1 MKKILDKT
9 FWLYV
14 GLGILNYGFCSVIML
29 FFKNVVRL
37 GDTPCLI
44 ISFTLQTSISF
55 ILNRFVTFRRLHI
68 SRYWPLL
75 FVCSIAVCYVT
86 AKVLLKKVFELLIV
100 LPFFDGIVQWLFGLL
115 KPQMAYGL
123 FRENLVL
130 LACTFTYCV
139 INYVGHRYFVFR
151 PVKGKPETRQ
161 A

>member
-55 ILNRFVTFRRLHI
+55 ILNRFVTFRGHFPVLAAAVRMLHC
-68 SRYWPLL
+68 R
-75 FVCSIAVCYVT
+75 
-86 AKVLLKKVFELLIV
+86 VLC
-100 LPFFDGIVQWLFGLL
+100 DGKGAAEKGL
-115 KPQMAYGL
+115 
-123 FRENLVL
+123 
-130 LACTFTYCV
+130 
-139 INYVGHRYFVFR
+139 
-151 PVKGKPETRQ
+151 
-161 A
+161 